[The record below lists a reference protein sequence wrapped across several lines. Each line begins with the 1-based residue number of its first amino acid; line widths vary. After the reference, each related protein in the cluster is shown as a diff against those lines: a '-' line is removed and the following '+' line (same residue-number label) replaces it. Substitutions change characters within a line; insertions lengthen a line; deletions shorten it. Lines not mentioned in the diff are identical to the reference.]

1 MIVAIDGRDAPA
13 AVEALVALG
22 LDHQVVHNRAA
33 AMILPAGVTKGAA
46 LVAALHELG
55 LSPHNAVAVGDAEN
69 DLSLLRSAEVGAAV
83 ANAVRRWRRTPTSS
97 LPAPNGAGVV
107 GLLEGPLLSG
117 HQRFCPPRRRISI
130 GWYDDGGPV
139 TLPASQGAC
148 SSPGTP
154 GRARATWPGSWPSAG
169 SMPVMRCW
177 SSTRRAIT
185 AVSPVGPASTSST
198 RRRTCRSRTT

>member
-1 MIVAIDGRDAPA
+1 MAIDGRDAPA

-97 LPAPNGAGVV
+97 CRHRTEP
-107 GLLEGPLLSG
+107 
-117 HQRFCPPRRRISI
+117 
-130 GWYDDGGPV
+130 GW
-139 TLPASQGAC
+139 SAC
-148 SSPGTP
+148 LR
-154 GRARATWPGSWPSAG
+154 GR
-169 SMPVMRCW
+169 C
-177 SSTRRAIT
+177 
-185 AVSPVGPASTSST
+185 
-198 RRRTCRSRTT
+198 